1 MWFTSSTLSI
11 AQLEPS
17 FVKDLILK
25 QKIRASF
32 VVIGIAGLPYSGKST
47 LLGHILE
54 MQHSQEEH
62 ARITLPGGLSMFEAV
77 MMKDKI
83 NEECKWINSTR
94 LDAEVLAIAVALAHV
109 CAKSQQNPSF
119 VDFAATK
126 PGTLLFK
133 DSKVDECF
141 QKSFERLKKMMKWV
155 QQQGKMDKLMTSSLT
170 FANIYDMGVNKAVF
184 EVLGILT
191 NQFKNLLLVN
201 ALSLKD
207 AQGDGLHRS
216 PNLKDKERYK
226 ERGDS
231 EMTMKLHSCLKYY
244 TEIIAATPCVPQ
256 STVLVGT
263 FADKL
268 TETELQQTRT
278 EVLHSVNGRAEAVGI
293 MEAICPGMFTI
304 DARSKEQAL
313 EVRAALEG
321 MIEKKNFEMDI
332 KLSWIFLRGVLFQTK
347 KLFMSRSE
355 MLVLAKKCGLESEE
369 ELEEFLKL
377 FLISGS
383 ILYSP
388 SDAFPVLQQHTIL
401 DPIAF
406 ISGLDKLYYIHTN
419 HSIPD
424 NLKED
429 LESTKNGFLSLA
441 LAKHLWNEHDFYL
454 QVLETLGL
462 IVQVNEIPKKSF
474 FMPSLRLK
482 HDATMPDADSD
493 SLIITHNLDALP
505 YYKLSSFVIY
515 LTNLYKDQI
524 EFDTDIHY
532 NVIRFKWHTPAAKCY
547 VRFRGE
553 FVDIGVKIA
562 ENCSQLQHATLCSIL
577 KTACIE
583 LFNGM
588 VQDLHGLKYNLA
600 IVCPESKQPEKRLHF
615 IPFHATQY
623 DCNHLFCPK
632 CECRIEE
639 TAIPPAR
646 KLWIRA
652 AYQVHITLAY
662 TYHILVVGSVLVNF
676 MDHCYFPPKLTTAY
690 FVVAVSP
697 KVF

>member
-1 MWFTSSTLSI
+1 
-11 AQLEPS
+11 
-17 FVKDLILK
+17 
-25 QKIRASF
+25 
-32 VVIGIAGLPYSGKST
+32 
-47 LLGHILE
+47 
-54 MQHSQEEH
+54 
-62 ARITLPGGLSMFEAV
+62 MFEAV
-77 MMKDKI
+77 MMKDKTK
-83 NEECKWINSTR
+83 EECRWINSTR

-119 VDFAATK
+119 FDFTATK
-126 PGTLLFK
+126 PGAFLFK

-141 QKSFERLKKMMKWV
+141 QKSFERLTKMMKWV

-170 FANIYDMGVNKAVF
+170 FVNIFDVGVNKAVF
-184 EVLGILT
+184 EVLGIVT

-201 ALSLKD
+201 VLSLKD

-216 PNLKDKERYK
+216 PNLKDKDRYR

-244 TEIIAATPCVPQ
+244 TEIIAATPRAPQ

-268 TETELQQTRT
+268 TETELQATRT
-278 EVLHSVNGRAEAVGI
+278 QVLHSVNGRAEAVGI

-304 DARSKEQAL
+304 DARNNEQAL

-321 MIEKKNFEMDI
+321 MIEKRNFEIDI
-332 KLSWIFLRGVLFQTK
+332 KLSWIFFRGVLFQTK
-347 KLFMSRSE
+347 MLFMSKSE
-355 MLVLAKKCGLESEE
+355 MLVLAKKCGLQGEE

-377 FLISGS
+377 FFISGS
-383 ILYSP
+383 IVYSP
-388 SDAFPVLQQHTIL
+388 SNAFPVLQQHIIL

-429 LESTKNGFLSLA
+429 LESTKNGFLSVA
-441 LAKHLWNEHDFYL
+441 LAKHLWDEHDFYL

-462 IVQVNEIPKKSF
+462 IVQVNEVLKKSSKVF
-474 FMPSLRLK
+474 FMPSLRVK
-482 HDATMPDADSD
+482 HDATMPDADSN

-505 YYKLSSFVIY
+505 YFKLSSFVLA

-524 EFDTDIHY
+524 EFETDVHY
-532 NVIRFKWHTPAAKCY
+532 NVIRFRWHTQAAKCY
-547 VRFRGE
+547 IRFRGE

-583 LFNGM
+583 IFNRM

-600 IVCPESKQPEKRLHF
+600 IVCPESKQPDKRLHF

-632 CECRIEE
+632 CECHIEE
-639 TAIPPAR
+639 TGIPTAR

-652 AYQVHITLAY
+652 AYQVCITLAY
-662 TYHILVVGSVLVNF
+662 TTCGSPGIYYSISIRNCHMYCLREMF
-676 MDHCYFPPKLTTAY
+676 MWIIAF
-690 FVVAVSP
+690 
-697 KVF
+697 